1 MQWLK
6 RLLGSSSTPSASG
19 AGAYSVRRVTLND
32 PLVIVSPRIGFLNLL
47 GTSAQ
52 PILVEDKAA
61 LRPLFSSL
69 EESDSNPPVC
79 DVLMIYAQ
87 AQSDGRI
94 GGCSE
99 GLRDII
105 RKSNAPIVVIASEN
119 EGSSYVAAG
128 KRTGYGQANL
138 VMTLNRKGPAFTIFF
153 TQLFSKMFH
162 GESMPMA
169 WVRLAPQIP
178 SLEHENVPGSIFAA
192 EVSHVV
198 FKS

>member
-52 PILVEDKAA
+52 PILEEDKAA

-87 AQSDGRI
+87 VQSDGRI
-94 GGCSE
+94 GG
-99 GLRDII
+99 LRDIM

-138 VMTLNRKGPAFTIFF
+138 VMTLNRKVPAFANFF
-153 TQLFSKMFH
+153 TQLFSKMLH

-178 SLEHENVPGSIFAA
+178 GLEHENVPGAVLAA
-192 EVSHVV
+192 EAGPVA

>member
-52 PILVEDKAA
+52 PILEEDKAA

-87 AQSDGRI
+87 VQSDGRI
-94 GGCSE
+94 GGFFR

-105 RKSNAPIVVIASEN
+105 RKSNPAIVVITYQN
-119 EGSSYVAAG
+119 EGRSYAPPG
-128 KRTGYGQANL
+128 KRTSYRQAQTVL
-138 VMTLNRKGPAFTIFF
+138 T
-153 TQLFSKMFH
+153 
-162 GESMPMA
+162 
-169 WVRLAPQIP
+169 
-178 SLEHENVPGSIFAA
+178 
-192 EVSHVV
+192 
-198 FKS
+198 